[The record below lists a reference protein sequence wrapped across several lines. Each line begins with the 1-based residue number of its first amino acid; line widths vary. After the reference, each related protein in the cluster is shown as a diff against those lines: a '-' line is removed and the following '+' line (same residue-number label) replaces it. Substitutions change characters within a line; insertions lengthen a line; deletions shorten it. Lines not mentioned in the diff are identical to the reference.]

1 MDVLLDIVAETTKD
15 CSISRQIESI
25 HCKNLPSNKIAFFVD
40 YVIHSIHKSQG
51 TRRKRKQEK
60 KKNLPPPTW
69 QISAAEHKAVKLC
82 SVHVLGDDLGRMRG
96 SGFQDVRCGLV
107 SLGDKFT
114 APGSHCARMLCRG
127 LWSDESRLSL
137 VGWLVRVNNRKL
149 VLLGYLL
156 L

>member
-60 KKNLPPPTW
+60 KKLTASNLTNFCCRA
-69 QISAAEHKAVKLC
+69 Q
-82 SVHVLGDDLGRMRG
+82 G
-96 SGFQDVRCGLV
+96 SQTLQCPR
-107 SLGDKFT
+107 T
-114 APGSHCARMLCRG
+114 R
-127 LWSDESRLSL
+127 
-137 VGWLVRVNNRKL
+137 
-149 VLLGYLL
+149 
-156 L
+156 

>member
-60 KKNLPPPTW
+60 KKTYRLQP
-69 QISAAEHKAVKLC
+69 
-82 SVHVLGDDLGRMRG
+82 
-96 SGFQDVRCGLV
+96 
-107 SLGDKFT
+107 DKFLLPST
-114 APGSHCARMLCRG
+114 RQSNFAVSTYSVMT
-127 LWSDESRLSL
+127 L
-137 VGWLVRVNNRKL
+137 VGCAGPDFRMCVVVLYPWETSSPLQARIAPACFAEACDPTNPDCRWLVGK
-149 VLLGYLL
+149 GK
-156 L
+156 